1 MAKLFDAPPDAT
13 ISFPITK
20 MEETPDGD
28 LLIYGKATDGSVDS
42 DDQIVDSEW
51 SGKAL
56 QTWLK
61 TGGNVRVQHS
71 PNLYPAG
78 TGVEVNVD
86 HDGAHWV
93 KSLIVEDTAKN
104 LVRKGVLR
112 SYSVGIAKPRIV
124 RDAHAR
130 GGRIVDGQIAELSLV
145 DRPANKNCGFTLCKS
160 DTSGNAHVINKV
172 FGDTDIGERES
183 VEKFRFR
190 HGWVPTGGDGD
201 GKDDGMHSTT
211 GHDHV
216 LEGLQAQRDHPKNT
230 PADREM
236 YAGMI
241 QAHLDAKEI
250 HESGGPG
257 ASNMSPGTSTDPRL
271 DDVRGAAQ
279 DADFARRMPGTKG
292 AAVTATDEDLVTATV
307 SFTPKDLA
315 MILGKSKKPDSV
327 GDDADPTGDHGGPAD
342 GDGMDDK
349 LDTGGGKDTAT
360 VSEPYHSDLNEDDK
374 GRYGKKSMA
383 ELELEKAAKD
393 DKKAVKDDA
402 NADDDL
408 DDESPADDVTV
419 GEGDDSLDAIG
430 AHNAG
435 AKKGTG
441 PFAVEKREFSSDQ
454 RELLAGSGK
463 ALPDGSFPIA
473 NKSDLHNAIQA
484 IGRAKDRGKAMA
496 HIKSRASALGATDML
511 PDTWKQQDVDLEKR
525 GSGRYTHG
533 WIKAGSVSIKP
544 GSNPSLQ
551 HVHHEN
557 GSKLGSVAKTTDGR
571 FRAIGSPRRA
581 AHTGSQLGDHKT
593 HEDAVQAIVNFH
605 GGDKYATTRKSVDT
619 DAEKMAKVPCP
630 ECGKKV
636 KPNAKFCPK
645 CGGKMAEADVE
656 KGMGRSPAAG
666 VRAKTTEGLP
676 DHREPDGAQTAEIE
690 RDADLKTD
698 GDGPGTGVPGTD
710 WDAAPPSRPSSNDG
724 TSLKFDGPDEMK
736 RLHDLTCAAFSGKSL
751 NEVYPNLPSIGHA
764 IDVDYWRSAALKSVS
779 AGDMDVAAADL
790 QRAQAADLLKSGEV
804 DVITEAQADLHK
816 SFTDMY
822 PDVPEP
828 TPTELDPGRYT
839 RPYLTAGHARE
850 TLTPRGSQPPKPRAN
865 EIDAQQFGRGPL
877 TAGQARTSPA
887 NKGNAGAPGG
897 MSAGVYYGN
906 AARAQAMN
914 AMIALHDHIS
924 GTWPVL
930 CPMATGEPQR
940 AVGKA
945 DVTAPEEIVTK
956 SDEPTDPW
964 YTQTPAEM
972 VTKAVTSSNGNGTT
986 VFMPDLVKAA
996 LKEALAERDEEID
1009 ALRAQVDE
1017 MSKMADPREAAYRG
1031 PGLMTKSFTTD
1042 RNDADEAGP
1051 RGVIEKAAKQ
1061 RDEALFGHLQN
1072 RMTYAPTPAEREQ
1085 ARVALQQLYQ
1095 NNAG

>member
-78 TGVEVNVD
+78 TGVEVDVD

-160 DTSGNAHVINKV
+160 ADDGHPETINKM
-172 FGDTDIGERES
+172 FGDTDVI
-183 VEKFRFR
+183 EKVGPKGYE
-190 HGWVPTGGDGD
+190 HGWVHVGAPGIRAPSEIKHDEVKVKGNEVHHATGKLGTVEKTPIGQWRA
-201 GKDDGMHSTT
+201 KDHQGTSTSPGSSFT
-211 GHDHV
+211 SKKKAVSSLVDHHNRKNRV
-216 LEGLQAQRDHPKNT
+216 GSWKNT
-230 PADREM
+230 PAGVYHNEKKR
-236 YAGMI
+236 
-241 QAHLDAKEI
+241 
-250 HESGGPG
+250 
-257 ASNMSPGTSTDPRL
+257 N
-271 DDVRGAAQ
+271 
-279 DADFARRMPGTKG
+279 KG
-292 AAVTATDEDLVTATV
+292 ATVTAVAPEETVSATV
-307 SFTPKDLA
+307 TFTPKDLA
-315 MILGKSKKPDSV
+315 MILGKGKKPDSL

-342 GDGMDDK
+342 GDGMNDK
-349 LDTGGGKDTAT
+349 TDTGGGDETAT
-360 VSEPYHSDLNEDDK
+360 ASKPYHTDLDDSDK
-374 GRYGKKSMA
+374 GRFGKSMA
-383 ELELEKAAKD
+383 EIELEKAS
-393 DKKAVKDDA
+393 KADHADE
-402 NADDDL
+402 NDDDSL

-419 GEGDDSLDAIG
+419 GEGDDSLDSIG
-430 AHNAG
+430 AHDAAATKNS
-435 AKKGTG
+435 G
-441 PFAVEKREFSSDQ
+441 PFAIEKREFSSEQ
-454 RELLAGSGK
+454 REDLAGSGK

-473 NKSDLHNAIQA
+473 NKADLSNAIQA
-484 IGRAKDRGKAMA
+484 IGRAKDRNKVMA
-496 HIKSRASALGATDML
+496 HIKSRAAALGASDML
-511 PDTWKQQDVDLEKR
+511 PDTWKQQDPDVVKT
-525 GSGRYTHG
+525 GPGGWSHG
-533 WIKAGSVSIKP
+533 WIKSGDVSLKP
-544 GSNPSLQ
+544 GSNSSLH
-551 HVHHEN
+551 HVHHSN
-557 GSKLGSVAKTTDGR
+557 GNKLGSVSQNADGK
-571 FRAIGSPRRA
+571 FTAVASPRA
-581 AHTGSQLGDHKT
+581 KAHTGSHLGDYHKT
-593 HEDAVQAIVNFH
+593 QDAATQAIVNFH
-605 GGDKYATTRKSVDT
+605 GGDKYATTRTPKTSKGETVELTKAD
-619 DAEKMAKVPCP
+619 AKVPCP
-630 ECGKKV
+630 SCGKKM
-636 KPNAKFCPK
+636 KPSAKFCAK
-645 CGGKMAEADVE
+645 CGGKMAEADVT
-656 KGMGRSPAAG
+656 KGQTTQDPASAAG
-666 VRAKTTEGLP
+666 ARAKTTEPALTG
-676 DHREPDGAQTAEIE
+676 DKEGKVTRE
-690 RDADLKTD
+690 
-698 GDGPGTGVPGTD
+698 VPGEGDD
-710 WDAAPPSRPSSNDG
+710 WSTTPKTPQSNDG
-724 TSLKFDGPDEMK
+724 TSLKFDGPSEMK

-751 NEVYPNLPSIGHA
+751 NEAYPNLLSIGHA
-764 IDVDYWRSAALKSVS
+764 IDVDYWRDAAMKSVS
-779 AGDMDVAAADL
+779 AGDLDLATADM
-790 QRAQAADLLKSGEV
+790 QRAQAADLLKSGEI

-822 PDVPEP
+822 PNVPEP

-839 RPYLTAGHARE
+839 RPYLTNGHARE
-850 TLTPRGSQPPKPRAN
+850 TLTPHGSQPPKPRAN
-865 EIDAQQFGRGPL
+865 EIDAQQFQRGPL
-877 TAGQARTSPA
+877 TAGHGRPSPA

-930 CPMATGEPQR
+930 CPMATGEPGR

-945 DVTAPEEIVTK
+945 DVTAPEETVTK
-956 SDEPTDPW
+956 SEEETDPW

-972 VTKAVTSSNGNGTT
+972 VTKAVTTSDGNGTT

-996 LKEALAERDEEID
+996 LKEALAERDEEISQ
-1009 ALRAQVDE
+1009 LRAQVDE

-1031 PGLMTKSFTTD
+1031 PGLMTKSFTTNQ
-1042 RNDADEAGP
+1042 NDADEAGP
-1051 RGVIEKAAKQ
+1051 RGVIQKAAKQ